1 MFWLPLQA
9 GAAWLL
15 PSCAAAPIDGS
26 AHVQWL
32 VDPDAAQH
40 AHGDA
45 MAAEFGADI
54 DAATT
59 ALDGCGQCSLQCAP
73 FIAGPAATPAHA
85 SALDAPLH
93 HRSHDFMSLAPRQAH
108 KPPIAAA

>member
-15 PSCAAAPIDGS
+15 PSCAAAPMDGS

-40 AHGDA
+40 AHGDSEAA
-45 MAAEFGADI
+45 MVGADI
-54 DAATT
+54 DAAAA
-59 ALDGCGQCSLQCAP
+59 ALDSCSNCSPLCTP
-73 FIAGPAATPAHA
+73 YLIGPAATPASA

-93 HRSHDFMSLAPRQAH
+93 HRSHDFVSLAPRQAH